1 MDYVLFGM
9 GYGATLMLLGWA
21 LRTYGPERKYKSI
34 DNNDSNQVYEQRNW
48 VRFVQGLGGVIA
60 ICGSALVLLTFIIML
75 INPDDTTG
83 GLTSVI
89 VWGFLLVVVLSWCW
103 LYFTQYG
110 MQGIWSPTTGY
121 GFGSN
126 PSSRL
131 SGKAAS
137 MRPQSRYRPE
147 VAAESPVVVDRPNE
161 PEADL
166 EPVDGDL
173 LLSDEI
179 ENVDDSTDTAPEPE
193 IDGAVEPVDDLE
205 KDAGDQAEYDFGDGS
220 DTTVPTDSAGRS
232 EAIRRLR
239 ERQARVYRNQN

>member
-34 DNNDSNQVYEQRNW
+34 DNADSNQVYEQRNW

-83 GLTSVI
+83 GLTSII

-110 MQGIWSPTTGY
+110 MIGIWSRATGY

-126 PSSRL
+126 PRADLGS
-131 SGKAAS
+131 AS
-137 MRPQSRYRPE
+137 EGRRPMSRYRP
-147 VAAESPVVVDRPNE
+147 
-161 PEADL
+161 
-166 EPVDGDL
+166 
-173 LLSDEI
+173 
-179 ENVDDSTDTAPEPE
+179 
-193 IDGAVEPVDDLE
+193 AVEPDAPASVEIPVETDIPGEPVAEPLVQADEMGDADDAMVADLAPETEAVDQADG
-205 KDAGDQAEYDFGDGS
+205 DAPDEPLDEAEYDFGDGS
-220 DTTVPTDSAGRS
+220 DTTVPTDSGGRS